1 MSQVSECCQSCKS
14 CWEGFKKCTTWIRSK
29 TNARVILV
37 LNLIAIAMMIVCIV
51 YRFIGFTPGV
61 SFFFCMLTIYLA
73 LFIILF
79 VLILF
84 KVALFAKYFNFLNS
98 YIGKGMFIIFLT
110 LLILERKTA
119 LEIILGICLLII
131 AIINL
136 VVGCGS
142 IPESEKE
149 QQ

>member
-1 MSQVSECCQSCKS
+1 
-14 CWEGFKKCTTWIRSK
+14 
-29 TNARVILV
+29 
-37 LNLIAIAMMIVCIV
+37 V